1 MSVEKP
7 EELKTTPVL
16 QTAALTDAER
26 AELEAL
32 RAEKERAE
40 LEALRAEKER
50 RELEALRAEKT
61 RTTQVKTAAQV
72 EAPAVAEDA
81 QLRAAQ
87 QRAAHQ
93 AAQQEAEQIRRI
105 QEQRAKGRALM
116 EPDED
121 DEDKDSCAEPNELQR
136 APDNNVAFLHDDF
149 HVFRCQIMDV
159 GGNIALNHEDEF
171 GSLEKGK
178 LADLLV
184 VKGDVASNIHDLTP
198 DNMEVIMKEG
208 DIVIRG
214 AL

>member
-7 EELKTTPVL
+7 EELQTTPVS
-16 QTAALTDAER
+16 QAAALTDSER

-61 RTTQVKTAAQV
+61 RATQAKTAAQV
-72 EAPAVAEDA
+72 EATAVAEDA
-81 QLRAAQ
+81 QLRADQ

-121 DEDKDSCAEPNELQR
+121 DEDIKMPLGQ
-136 APDNNVAFLHDDF
+136 
-149 HVFRCQIMDV
+149 
-159 GGNIALNHEDEF
+159 
-171 GSLEKGK
+171 K
-178 LADLLV
+178 
-184 VKGDVASNIHDLTP
+184 
-198 DNMEVIMKEG
+198 
-208 DIVIRG
+208 IVIG
-214 AL
+214 TVVILAVIFVVSQFIL

>member
-7 EELKTTPVL
+7 EELQTTPVS
-16 QTAALTDAER
+16 QAAALTDSER

-61 RTTQVKTAAQV
+61 RATQAKTAAQV
-72 EAPAVAEDA
+72 EAAAVAEDA

-121 DEDKDSCAEPNELQR
+121 DEDIKMPLGQ
-136 APDNNVAFLHDDF
+136 
-149 HVFRCQIMDV
+149 
-159 GGNIALNHEDEF
+159 
-171 GSLEKGK
+171 K
-178 LADLLV
+178 
-184 VKGDVASNIHDLTP
+184 
-198 DNMEVIMKEG
+198 
-208 DIVIRG
+208 IVIG
-214 AL
+214 TVVILAVIFVVSQFIL